1 MQITIR
7 IGLSILLLVASPFA
21 SSDESG
27 EVDQLLSLQAPP
39 SGVVFEVVTAND
51 DALDSALPKIKKYA
65 LRLRQRFPELS
76 IAVVTHGL
84 EQFSLMSSET
94 AEYADLHAL
103 AKELTTTA
111 DIPVQVCGTHAS
123 WQGQTPEDFPDYI
136 DVVAAAPAQINDY
149 RQLGYIVIDVE

>member
-1 MQITIR
+1 MRTAIHL
-7 IGLSILLLVASPFA
+7 GFFALLLSASPLA
-21 SSDESG
+21 SSDESR
-27 EVDQLLSLQAPP
+27 EIDRLLSLQEPP
-39 SGVVFEVVTAND
+39 SGVVFEVVTADD
-51 DALDSALPKIKKYA
+51 DALENALPRIKKHA

-84 EQFSLMSSET
+84 EQFSLMSSEIT
-94 AEYADLHAL
+94 EYPDLHAL
-103 AKELTTTA
+103 AKELTNTA

-136 DVVAAAPAQINDY
+136 EVVAAAPAQINDY

>member
-1 MQITIR
+1 MRTALH
-7 IGLSILLLVASPFA
+7 IGLSMLLLFASPFV
-21 SSDESG
+21 SGDESS
-27 EVDQLLSLQAPP
+27 EIDRLLSVQARPP
-39 SGVVFEVVTAND
+39 GVVFEVVTAND
-51 DALDSALPKIKKYA
+51 DALEQALPKIKKYA

-84 EQFSLMSSET
+84 EQFSLMSSEAT
-94 AEYADLHAL
+94 EYPDVHAL
-103 AKELTTTA
+103 AKELTHTA